1 MNNVVDE
8 VLDTSATDNKVKY
21 KITYSDN
28 TSDIVELDLYTPVTT
43 QGTPINR
50 TLFES
55 IRTDLTNLNNN
66 KENVINKTNTIN
78 SSSTTTQYPN
88 AKAVYDNLATKL
100 NISSKA
106 TTSQAQT
113 GTDDTNY
120 MTALKVVQAI
130 TQQNANKVL
139 ANYSSGGSAETQ
151 ASTDTVVTFDSK
163 KTMVLITI
171 DLYGSS
177 SGTYQ
182 VKVQMGNQTFD
193 IGSTTHST
201 AYILYDRRT
210 NSLLTAG
217 VVNSSGS
224 GTPTMAITK
233 DSTITNITC
242 THKFGN
248 SSHYAKVNVIE
259 LF

>member
-1 MNNVVDE
+1 MNTVVDE
-8 VLDTSATDNKVKY
+8 VLNTSATDNKVKY
-21 KITYSDN
+21 RITYSDN

-66 KENVINKTNTIN
+66 KENVDNKTNTIN

-88 AKAVYDNLATKL
+88 AKAVYNQLATKL
-100 NISSKA
+100 NISSKS
-106 TTSQAQT
+106 TTAQAQA

-139 ANYSSGGSAETQ
+139 ATYSSGGSAETQ
-151 ASTDTVVTFDSK
+151 PFTDTVVTFDNK
-163 KTMVLITI
+163 KTMILITI
-171 DLYGSS
+171 DLYGVN
-177 SGTYQ
+177 SGTYK
-182 VKVQMGNQTFD
+182 VKVQMGNETFNNERS
-193 IGSTTHST
+193 I

-210 NSLLTAG
+210 NTLISAESIYAG
-217 VVNSSGS
+217 SI
-224 GTPTMAITK
+224 GTPTIAINRDT
-233 DSTITNITC
+233 SITNITC

-248 SSHYAKVNVIE
+248 ASHYAKVNVIE